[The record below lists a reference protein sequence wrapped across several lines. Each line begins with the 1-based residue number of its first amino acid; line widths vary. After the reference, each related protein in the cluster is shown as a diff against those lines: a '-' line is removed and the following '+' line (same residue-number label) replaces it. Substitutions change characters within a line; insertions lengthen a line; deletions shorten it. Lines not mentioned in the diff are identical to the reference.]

1 MIFTTPAA
9 HRKKPY
15 MFEPILLA
23 TDLDR
28 TLLPNG
34 KHPESPLA
42 RSRFTQF
49 VARPEITLAYVTG
62 RHRELVREAIAD
74 YDLPQ
79 PHFVIAD
86 VGTSLYEIDDGD
98 WRLRHDWQQRLM
110 AKWHDCDAT
119 QLAVALKD
127 IPGLRM
133 QEASKQSVLK
143 LSYYTVALDD
153 PTELL
158 AQVRDRLAST
168 GADTYLVWS
177 IDETTNTGLLDVLPA
192 GAGKLAAL
200 GYLREQLGIAIN
212 KTIFAGDSGNDME
225 VLVSEMPAVLVAN
238 ADEAVRAEALARGDK
253 KTLYLAQGGLA
264 GMNGCYSAGILEGV
278 LHFLP
283 ETRDWLDTRDEASV
297 RLQIQR

>member
-1 MIFTTPAA
+1 
-9 HRKKPY
+9 

-34 KHPESPLA
+34 KQAESPLA
-42 RSRFTQF
+42 RSRFRQF
-49 VARPEITLAYVTG
+49 VARPVVTLAYVTG
-62 RHRELVREAIAD
+62 RDRELVSEAIAE

-79 PHFVIAD
+79 PRYVIAD
-86 VGTSLYEIDDGD
+86 VGTSLYEIIDGN
-98 WRLRHDWQQRLM
+98 WRLHDDWLQRLR
-110 AKWHDCDAT
+110 AKWRDCDAT
-119 QLAVALKD
+119 QLAAALED
-127 IPGLRM
+127 IPGLRS
-133 QEASKQSVLK
+133 QEASKQSPLK
-143 LSYYTVALDD
+143 LSYYTSALND

-158 AQVRDRLAST
+158 AQVRERLAST

-177 IDETTNTGLLDVLPA
+177 VDETTHTGLLDVLPA

-225 VLVSEMPAVLVAN
+225 VLVSGIPSVLVAN
-238 ADEAVRAEALARGDK
+238 AEEVVRAEAVRRGDS
-253 KTLYLAQGGLA
+253 KTLYLAHGGLA

-278 LHFLP
+278 VHFLP
-283 ETRDWLDTRDEASV
+283 ETRDWLDTQTDALA
-297 RLQIQR
+297 RLQI